1 MKKVPISAI
10 LEEKTTTQDET
21 EQVRAV
27 RTIEMNSK
35 FVDLYNRTEASK
47 EITCKVGNVKMPK
60 LLAYA
65 ACIMSK
71 QHSGST
77 INAIMNTILAKNAQM
92 LTGKGVKYVEKGNIG
107 YCNYYAIN
115 FMPSGSGKDLMSN
128 ELDNFVYYPFRSW
141 FKCTVQELREKFR
154 FELEQEAR
162 HLHNESLM
170 KNHCTQNLQGI
181 NNASNNFIH
190 ILHTDD
196 ILSPNCIQF
205 EQELINKYPGNL
217 FINHIHHAFENE
229 FYSNEHNEYK
239 IECPKTSWLKSKIF
253 TDCTVPSAWCF
264 NKKILKD
271 INFTKGEFAFVYD
284 WNFLFSVLVYLY
296 KNELTFIEIPQGYV
310 GWREHSDSESTKGIL
325 TCFTEWKRLALLMA
339 NELQECGILNK
350 KEIKRVLKKSEKCRI
365 KRIIKDYEKNK
376 KNFKLPQDVLFKYY
390 WKLLLKFIYSKEKQ
404 PASHRIIYRI
414 LGFKI
419 SKKSTKNYKKCSIKN
434 SKVPL
439 IIDGDFYN
447 LKNFPIKAKNYQ
459 LQSDAYTIPSLC
471 IVIQGPI
478 VKENDFTLETCKIY
492 KKIFNNSETII
503 LSTWDTE
510 DKKYLKNFEAIGVK
524 VLLSKAPD
532 FAGRANLN
540 YQILSTMKGLEEGEK
555 LGCEYAIKTRTD
567 QRFYSTNLSRDLFNL
582 LKIYPPSPNY
592 NMHSRLVA
600 LSFNSFKYRYYGISD
615 MFLFGNTQDMLK
627 YWNSP
632 LDTKKYEEY
641 KTIKQK
647 DLWQQYCSETYI
659 KYRK

>member
-1 MKKVPISAI
+1 MIEKISI
-10 LEEKTTTQDET
+10 VIPYHGRLSLFKETLESLRKQSFKDFEVVISDDTNDT
-21 EQVRAV
+21 EN
-27 RTIEMNSK
+27 IKMLIDSYS
-35 FVDLYNRTEASK
+35 DLH
-47 EITCKVGNVKMPK
+47 I
-60 LLAYA
+60 
-65 ACIMSK
+65 
-71 QHSGST
+71 
-77 INAIMNTILAKNAQM
+77 
-92 LTGKGVKYVEKGNIG
+92 KYVKSSINLG
-107 YCNYYAIN
+107 AI
-115 FMPSGSGKDLMSN
+115 SN
-128 ELDNFVYYPFRSW
+128 
-141 FKCTVQELREKFR
+141 T
-154 FELEQEAR
+154 
-162 HLHNESLM
+162 
-170 KNHCTQNLQGI
+170 LQGI

-190 ILHTDD
+190 ILHTND

-510 DKKYLKNFEAIGVK
+510 DKKYLKNFESIGVK

-659 KYRK
+659 ASHFLKNIGVTPEFTLKHTWKIYKDLFIFIDKEILDMYWPKYTNLDSRWRLFRPNMLEEMRHSDWLNLYLNDDFFIKEDIELLIPNIGEN

>member
-1 MKKVPISAI
+1 MIEKISI
-10 LEEKTTTQDET
+10 VIPYHGRLSLFKETLESLRKQSFKDFEVVISDDTNDT
-21 EQVRAV
+21 EN
-27 RTIEMNSK
+27 IKMLIDSYS
-35 FVDLYNRTEASK
+35 DLH
-47 EITCKVGNVKMPK
+47 I
-60 LLAYA
+60 
-65 ACIMSK
+65 
-71 QHSGST
+71 
-77 INAIMNTILAKNAQM
+77 
-92 LTGKGVKYVEKGNIG
+92 KYVKSSINLG
-107 YCNYYAIN
+107 AI
-115 FMPSGSGKDLMSN
+115 SN
-128 ELDNFVYYPFRSW
+128 
-141 FKCTVQELREKFR
+141 T
-154 FELEQEAR
+154 
-162 HLHNESLM
+162 
-170 KNHCTQNLQGI
+170 LQGI

-540 YQILSTMKGLEEGEK
+540 YQILSTMKGLKEGEK

-659 KYRK
+659 ASHFLKNIGVTPEYTLKHTWKIYKDLFIFIDKEILDMYWPKYTNLDSRWRLFRPNMLEEMRHNIGEN

>member
-1 MKKVPISAI
+1 MIEKISI
-10 LEEKTTTQDET
+10 VIPYHGRLSLFKETLESLRKQSFKDFEVVISDDTNDT
-21 EQVRAV
+21 EN
-27 RTIEMNSK
+27 IKMLIDSYS
-35 FVDLYNRTEASK
+35 DLH
-47 EITCKVGNVKMPK
+47 I
-60 LLAYA
+60 
-65 ACIMSK
+65 
-71 QHSGST
+71 
-77 INAIMNTILAKNAQM
+77 
-92 LTGKGVKYVEKGNIG
+92 KYVKSSINLG
-107 YCNYYAIN
+107 AI
-115 FMPSGSGKDLMSN
+115 SN
-128 ELDNFVYYPFRSW
+128 
-141 FKCTVQELREKFR
+141 T
-154 FELEQEAR
+154 
-162 HLHNESLM
+162 
-170 KNHCTQNLQGI
+170 LQGI

-540 YQILSTMKGLEEGEK
+540 YQILSTMKGLKEGEK

-659 KYRK
+659 ALHFLKNIGVTPEYTLKHTWKIYKDLSLLIKKFLICIGLNIRILIAGGVYLGLICLKKCAIVIG

>member
-1 MKKVPISAI
+1 MIEKISI
-10 LEEKTTTQDET
+10 VIPYHGRLSLFKETLESLRKQSFKDFEVVISDDTNDT
-21 EQVRAV
+21 EN
-27 RTIEMNSK
+27 IKMLIDSYS
-35 FVDLYNRTEASK
+35 DLH
-47 EITCKVGNVKMPK
+47 I
-60 LLAYA
+60 
-65 ACIMSK
+65 
-71 QHSGST
+71 
-77 INAIMNTILAKNAQM
+77 
-92 LTGKGVKYVEKGNIG
+92 KYVKSSINLG
-107 YCNYYAIN
+107 AI
-115 FMPSGSGKDLMSN
+115 SN
-128 ELDNFVYYPFRSW
+128 
-141 FKCTVQELREKFR
+141 T
-154 FELEQEAR
+154 
-162 HLHNESLM
+162 
-170 KNHCTQNLQGI
+170 LQGI

-540 YQILSTMKGLEEGEK
+540 YQILSTMKGLKEGEK

-659 KYRK
+659 ASHFLKNIGVTPEFTLKHTWKIYKDLFIFIDKEILDMYWPKYTNLDSRWRLFRPNMLEEMRHSDWLNLYLNDDFFIKEDIELLIPNIGEN

>member
-1 MKKVPISAI
+1 MIEKISI
-10 LEEKTTTQDET
+10 VIPYHGRLSLFKETLESLRKQSFKDFEVVISDDTNDT
-21 EQVRAV
+21 EN
-27 RTIEMNSK
+27 IKMLIDSYS
-35 FVDLYNRTEASK
+35 DLH
-47 EITCKVGNVKMPK
+47 I
-60 LLAYA
+60 
-65 ACIMSK
+65 
-71 QHSGST
+71 
-77 INAIMNTILAKNAQM
+77 
-92 LTGKGVKYVEKGNIG
+92 KYVKSSINLG
-107 YCNYYAIN
+107 AI
-115 FMPSGSGKDLMSN
+115 SN
-128 ELDNFVYYPFRSW
+128 
-141 FKCTVQELREKFR
+141 T
-154 FELEQEAR
+154 
-162 HLHNESLM
+162 
-170 KNHCTQNLQGI
+170 LQGI

-592 NMHSRLVA
+592 NMHSRLIA

-659 KYRK
+659 ASHFLKNIGVTPEFTLKHTWKIYKDLFIFIDKEILDMYWPKYTNLDSRWRLFRPNMLEEMRHSDWLNLYLNDDFFIKEDIELLIPNIGEN

>member
-1 MKKVPISAI
+1 MIEKISI
-10 LEEKTTTQDET
+10 VIPYHGRLSFFKETLESLRKQSFKDFEVVISDDTDDT
-21 EQVRAV
+21 EN
-27 RTIEMNSK
+27 IKMLIDSYS
-35 FVDLYNRTEASK
+35 DLH
-47 EITCKVGNVKMPK
+47 I
-60 LLAYA
+60 
-65 ACIMSK
+65 
-71 QHSGST
+71 
-77 INAIMNTILAKNAQM
+77 
-92 LTGKGVKYVEKGNIG
+92 KYVKSSINLG
-107 YCNYYAIN
+107 AI
-115 FMPSGSGKDLMSN
+115 SN
-128 ELDNFVYYPFRSW
+128 
-141 FKCTVQELREKFR
+141 T
-154 FELEQEAR
+154 
-162 HLHNESLM
+162 
-170 KNHCTQNLQGI
+170 LQGI

-196 ILSPNCIQF
+196 ILSPNCIQL
-205 EQELINKYPGNL
+205 EQELINKYPANL

-510 DKKYLKNFEAIGVK
+510 DKKYLKNFESIGVK

-659 KYRK
+659 ASHFLKNIGVTPEFTLKHTWKIYKDLFIFIDKEILDMYWPKYTNLDSRWRLFRPNMLEEMRHSDWLNLYLNDDFFIKEDIELLIPNIGEN

>member
-1 MKKVPISAI
+1 MIEKISI
-10 LEEKTTTQDET
+10 VIPYHGRLSLFKETLESLRKQSFKDFEVVISDDTNDT
-21 EQVRAV
+21 EN
-27 RTIEMNSK
+27 IKMLIDSYS
-35 FVDLYNRTEASK
+35 DLH
-47 EITCKVGNVKMPK
+47 I
-60 LLAYA
+60 
-65 ACIMSK
+65 
-71 QHSGST
+71 
-77 INAIMNTILAKNAQM
+77 
-92 LTGKGVKYVEKGNIG
+92 KYVKSSINLG
-107 YCNYYAIN
+107 AI
-115 FMPSGSGKDLMSN
+115 SN
-128 ELDNFVYYPFRSW
+128 
-141 FKCTVQELREKFR
+141 T
-154 FELEQEAR
+154 
-162 HLHNESLM
+162 
-170 KNHCTQNLQGI
+170 LQGI

-540 YQILSTMKGLEEGEK
+540 YQILSTMKGLKEGEK

-641 KTIKQK
+641 KTMKQK

-659 KYRK
+659 ASHFLKNIGVTPEYTLKHTWKIYKDLFIFIDKEILDMYWPKYTNLDSRWRLFRPNMLEEMRHSDWLNLYLNDDFFIKEDIELLIPNIGEN

>member
-1 MKKVPISAI
+1 MIEKISI
-10 LEEKTTTQDET
+10 VIPYHGRLSLFKETLESLRKQSFKDFEVVISDDTNDT
-21 EQVRAV
+21 EN
-27 RTIEMNSK
+27 IKMLIDSYS
-35 FVDLYNRTEASK
+35 DLH
-47 EITCKVGNVKMPK
+47 I
-60 LLAYA
+60 
-65 ACIMSK
+65 
-71 QHSGST
+71 
-77 INAIMNTILAKNAQM
+77 
-92 LTGKGVKYVEKGNIG
+92 KYVKSSINLG
-107 YCNYYAIN
+107 AI
-115 FMPSGSGKDLMSN
+115 SN
-128 ELDNFVYYPFRSW
+128 
-141 FKCTVQELREKFR
+141 T
-154 FELEQEAR
+154 
-162 HLHNESLM
+162 
-170 KNHCTQNLQGI
+170 LQGI

-510 DKKYLKNFEAIGVK
+510 DKKYLKNFESIGVK

-659 KYRK
+659 ASHFLKNIGVTPEFTLKHTWKIYKDLFIFIDKEILDMYWPKYTNLDSRWRLFRPNMLEEMRHSDWLNLYLNDDFFIKEDIELLIPNIGEN

>member
-1 MKKVPISAI
+1 MIEKISI
-10 LEEKTTTQDET
+10 VIPYHGRLSLFKETLESLRKQSFKDFEVVISDDTNDT
-21 EQVRAV
+21 EN
-27 RTIEMNSK
+27 IKMLIDSYS
-35 FVDLYNRTEASK
+35 DLH
-47 EITCKVGNVKMPK
+47 I
-60 LLAYA
+60 
-65 ACIMSK
+65 
-71 QHSGST
+71 
-77 INAIMNTILAKNAQM
+77 
-92 LTGKGVKYVEKGNIG
+92 KYVKSSINLG
-107 YCNYYAIN
+107 AI
-115 FMPSGSGKDLMSN
+115 SN
-128 ELDNFVYYPFRSW
+128 
-141 FKCTVQELREKFR
+141 T
-154 FELEQEAR
+154 
-162 HLHNESLM
+162 
-170 KNHCTQNLQGI
+170 LQGI

-339 NELQECGILNK
+339 NELQECEILNK

-459 LQSDAYTIPSLC
+459 LRSDAYTIPSLC

-510 DKKYLKNFEAIGVK
+510 DKKYLKNFESIGVK

-659 KYRK
+659 ASHFLKNIGVTPEFTLKHTWKIYKDLFIFIDKEILDMYWPKYTNLDSRWRLFRPNMLEEMRHSDWLNLYLNDDFFIKEDIELLIPNIGEN

>member
-1 MKKVPISAI
+1 MIEKISI
-10 LEEKTTTQDET
+10 VIPYHGRLSLFKETLESLRKQSFKDFEVVISDDTDDT
-21 EQVRAV
+21 EN
-27 RTIEMNSK
+27 IKMLIDSYS
-35 FVDLYNRTEASK
+35 DLH
-47 EITCKVGNVKMPK
+47 I
-60 LLAYA
+60 
-65 ACIMSK
+65 
-71 QHSGST
+71 
-77 INAIMNTILAKNAQM
+77 
-92 LTGKGVKYVEKGNIG
+92 KYVKSSINLG
-107 YCNYYAIN
+107 AI
-115 FMPSGSGKDLMSN
+115 SN
-128 ELDNFVYYPFRSW
+128 
-141 FKCTVQELREKFR
+141 T
-154 FELEQEAR
+154 
-162 HLHNESLM
+162 
-170 KNHCTQNLQGI
+170 LQGI

-271 INFTKGEFAFVYD
+271 INFTRGEFAFVYD

-404 PASHRIIYRI
+404 PASHRIVYRI

-510 DKKYLKNFEAIGVK
+510 DKKYLKNFESIGVK

-641 KTIKQK
+641 KIIKQK

-659 KYRK
+659 ASHFLKNIGVTPEFTLKHTWKIYKDLFIFIDKEILDMYWPKYTNLDSRWRLFRPNMLEEMRHSDWLNLYLNDDFFIKEDIELLIPNIGEN

>member
-1 MKKVPISAI
+1 MIEKISI
-10 LEEKTTTQDET
+10 VIPYHGRLSLFKETLESLRKQSFKDFEVVISDDTNDT
-21 EQVRAV
+21 EN
-27 RTIEMNSK
+27 IKMLIDSYS
-35 FVDLYNRTEASK
+35 DLH
-47 EITCKVGNVKMPK
+47 I
-60 LLAYA
+60 
-65 ACIMSK
+65 
-71 QHSGST
+71 
-77 INAIMNTILAKNAQM
+77 
-92 LTGKGVKYVEKGNIG
+92 KYVKSSINLG
-107 YCNYYAIN
+107 AI
-115 FMPSGSGKDLMSN
+115 SN
-128 ELDNFVYYPFRSW
+128 
-141 FKCTVQELREKFR
+141 T
-154 FELEQEAR
+154 
-162 HLHNESLM
+162 
-170 KNHCTQNLQGI
+170 LQGI

-253 TDCTVPSAWCF
+253 TDCTVPSVWCF

-540 YQILSTMKGLEEGEK
+540 YQILSTMKGLKEGEK

-659 KYRK
+659 ASHFLKNIGVTPEYTLKHTWKIYKDLFIFIDKEILDMYWPKYTNLDSRWRLFRPNMLEEMRHSDWLNLYLNDDFFIKEDIELLIPNIGEN

>member
-1 MKKVPISAI
+1 MIEKISI
-10 LEEKTTTQDET
+10 VIPYHGRLSLFKETLESLRKQSFKDFEVVISDDTDDT
-21 EQVRAV
+21 EN
-27 RTIEMNSK
+27 IKMLIDSYS
-35 FVDLYNRTEASK
+35 DLH
-47 EITCKVGNVKMPK
+47 I
-60 LLAYA
+60 
-65 ACIMSK
+65 
-71 QHSGST
+71 
-77 INAIMNTILAKNAQM
+77 
-92 LTGKGVKYVEKGNIG
+92 KYVKSSINLG
-107 YCNYYAIN
+107 AI
-115 FMPSGSGKDLMSN
+115 SN
-128 ELDNFVYYPFRSW
+128 
-141 FKCTVQELREKFR
+141 T
-154 FELEQEAR
+154 
-162 HLHNESLM
+162 
-170 KNHCTQNLQGI
+170 LQGI

-205 EQELINKYPGNL
+205 EQELINKYPANL

-296 KNELTFIEIPQGYV
+296 KNELTFIEIPEGYV

-404 PASHRIIYRI
+404 PASRRIIYRI

-510 DKKYLKNFEAIGVK
+510 DKKYLKNFESIGVK

-659 KYRK
+659 ASHFLKNIGVTPEFTLKHTWKIYKDLFIFIDKEILDMYWPKYTNLDSRWRLFRPNMLEEMRHSDWLNLYLNDDFFIKEDIELLIPNIGEN

>member
-1 MKKVPISAI
+1 MIEKISI
-10 LEEKTTTQDET
+10 VIPYHGRFSLFKETLESLRKQSFKDFEVVISDDTDDT
-21 EQVRAV
+21 EN
-27 RTIEMNSK
+27 IKMLIDSYS
-35 FVDLYNRTEASK
+35 DLH
-47 EITCKVGNVKMPK
+47 I
-60 LLAYA
+60 
-65 ACIMSK
+65 
-71 QHSGST
+71 
-77 INAIMNTILAKNAQM
+77 
-92 LTGKGVKYVEKGNIG
+92 KYVKSSINLG
-107 YCNYYAIN
+107 AI
-115 FMPSGSGKDLMSN
+115 SN
-128 ELDNFVYYPFRSW
+128 
-141 FKCTVQELREKFR
+141 T
-154 FELEQEAR
+154 
-162 HLHNESLM
+162 
-170 KNHCTQNLQGI
+170 LQGI

-196 ILSPNCIQF
+196 ILSPNCIQL
-205 EQELINKYPGNL
+205 EQELINKYPENL

-376 KNFKLPQDVLFKYY
+376 KNFNLPQDVLFKYY

-510 DKKYLKNFEAIGVK
+510 DKKYLKNFESIGVK

-592 NMHSRLVA
+592 NMHSRLIA

-659 KYRK
+659 ASHFLKNIGVTPEFTLKHTWKIYKDLFIFIDKEILDMYWPKYTNLDSRWRLFRPNMLEEMRHSDWLNLYLNDDFFIKEDIELLIPNIGEN

>member
-1 MKKVPISAI
+1 MIEKISI
-10 LEEKTTTQDET
+10 VIPYHGRLSLFKETLESLRKQSFKDFEVVISDDTNDT
-21 EQVRAV
+21 EN
-27 RTIEMNSK
+27 IKMLIDSYS
-35 FVDLYNRTEASK
+35 DLH
-47 EITCKVGNVKMPK
+47 I
-60 LLAYA
+60 
-65 ACIMSK
+65 
-71 QHSGST
+71 
-77 INAIMNTILAKNAQM
+77 
-92 LTGKGVKYVEKGNIG
+92 KYVKSSINLG
-107 YCNYYAIN
+107 AI
-115 FMPSGSGKDLMSN
+115 SN
-128 ELDNFVYYPFRSW
+128 
-141 FKCTVQELREKFR
+141 T
-154 FELEQEAR
+154 
-162 HLHNESLM
+162 
-170 KNHCTQNLQGI
+170 LQGI

-540 YQILSTMKGLEEGEK
+540 YQILSTMKGLKEGEK

-600 LSFNSFKYRYYGISD
+600 LSFNSFKYRYYGIYD

-659 KYRK
+659 ASHFLKNIGVTPEYTLKHTWKIYKDLFIFIDKEILDMYWPKYTNLDSRWRLFRPNMLEEMRHSDWLNLYLNDDFFIKEDIELLIPNIGEN

>member
-1 MKKVPISAI
+1 MIEKISI
-10 LEEKTTTQDET
+10 VIPYHGRLSLFKETLESLRKQSFKDFEVVISDDTNDT
-21 EQVRAV
+21 EN
-27 RTIEMNSK
+27 IKMLIDSYS
-35 FVDLYNRTEASK
+35 DLH
-47 EITCKVGNVKMPK
+47 I
-60 LLAYA
+60 
-65 ACIMSK
+65 
-71 QHSGST
+71 
-77 INAIMNTILAKNAQM
+77 
-92 LTGKGVKYVEKGNIG
+92 KYVKSSINLG
-107 YCNYYAIN
+107 AI
-115 FMPSGSGKDLMSN
+115 SN
-128 ELDNFVYYPFRSW
+128 
-141 FKCTVQELREKFR
+141 T
-154 FELEQEAR
+154 
-162 HLHNESLM
+162 
-170 KNHCTQNLQGI
+170 LQGI

-350 KEIKRVLKKSEKCRI
+350 KEIKRGLKKSEKCRI

-510 DKKYLKNFEAIGVK
+510 DKKYLKNFESIGVK

-592 NMHSRLVA
+592 NMHSRLIA

-659 KYRK
+659 ASHFLKNIGVTPEFTLKHTWKIYKDLFIFIDKEILDMYWPKYTNLDSRWRLFRPNMLEEMRHSDWLNLYLNDDFFIKEDIELLIPNIGEN

>member
-1 MKKVPISAI
+1 MIEKISI
-10 LEEKTTTQDET
+10 VIPYHGRLSLFKETLESLRKQSFKDFEVVISDDTNDT
-21 EQVRAV
+21 EN
-27 RTIEMNSK
+27 IKMLIDSYS
-35 FVDLYNRTEASK
+35 DLH
-47 EITCKVGNVKMPK
+47 I
-60 LLAYA
+60 
-65 ACIMSK
+65 
-71 QHSGST
+71 
-77 INAIMNTILAKNAQM
+77 
-92 LTGKGVKYVEKGNIG
+92 KYVKSSINLG
-107 YCNYYAIN
+107 AI
-115 FMPSGSGKDLMSN
+115 SN
-128 ELDNFVYYPFRSW
+128 
-141 FKCTVQELREKFR
+141 T
-154 FELEQEAR
+154 
-162 HLHNESLM
+162 
-170 KNHCTQNLQGI
+170 LQGI

-310 GWREHSDSESTKGIL
+310 GWREHSDSESTPIS
-325 TCFTEWKRLALLMA
+325 
-339 NELQECGILNK
+339 I
-350 KEIKRVLKKSEKCRI
+350 
-365 KRIIKDYEKNK
+365 YEKNK

-540 YQILSTMKGLEEGEK
+540 YQILSTMKGLKEGEK

-659 KYRK
+659 ASHFLKNIGVTPEYTLKHTWKIYKDLFIFIDKEILDMYWPKYTNLDSRWRLFRPNMLEEMRHSDWLNLYLNDDFFIKEDIELLIPNIGEN

>member
-1 MKKVPISAI
+1 MIEKISI
-10 LEEKTTTQDET
+10 VIPYHGRLSLFKETLESLRKQSFKDFEVVISDDTDDT
-21 EQVRAV
+21 EN
-27 RTIEMNSK
+27 IKMLIDSYS
-35 FVDLYNRTEASK
+35 DLH
-47 EITCKVGNVKMPK
+47 I
-60 LLAYA
+60 
-65 ACIMSK
+65 
-71 QHSGST
+71 
-77 INAIMNTILAKNAQM
+77 
-92 LTGKGVKYVEKGNIG
+92 KYVKSSINLG
-107 YCNYYAIN
+107 AI
-115 FMPSGSGKDLMSN
+115 SN
-128 ELDNFVYYPFRSW
+128 
-141 FKCTVQELREKFR
+141 T
-154 FELEQEAR
+154 
-162 HLHNESLM
+162 
-170 KNHCTQNLQGI
+170 LQGI

-239 IECPKTSWLKSKIF
+239 IECPKTSWLKSKFF

-271 INFTKGEFAFVYD
+271 INFTRGEFAFVYD

-510 DKKYLKNFEAIGVK
+510 DKKYLKNFESIGVK

-641 KTIKQK
+641 KIIKQK

-659 KYRK
+659 ASHFLKNIGVTPEFTLKHTWKIYKDLFIFIDKEILDMYWPKYTNLDSRWRLFRPNMLEEMRHSDWLNLYLNDDFFIKEDIELLIPNIGEN

>member
-1 MKKVPISAI
+1 MIEKISI
-10 LEEKTTTQDET
+10 VIPYHGRLSLFKETLESLRKQSFKDFEVVISDDTNDT
-21 EQVRAV
+21 EN
-27 RTIEMNSK
+27 IKMLIDSYS
-35 FVDLYNRTEASK
+35 DLH
-47 EITCKVGNVKMPK
+47 I
-60 LLAYA
+60 
-65 ACIMSK
+65 
-71 QHSGST
+71 
-77 INAIMNTILAKNAQM
+77 
-92 LTGKGVKYVEKGNIG
+92 KYVKSSINLG
-107 YCNYYAIN
+107 AI
-115 FMPSGSGKDLMSN
+115 SN
-128 ELDNFVYYPFRSW
+128 
-141 FKCTVQELREKFR
+141 T
-154 FELEQEAR
+154 
-162 HLHNESLM
+162 
-170 KNHCTQNLQGI
+170 LQGI

-540 YQILSTMKGLEEGEK
+540 YQILSTMKGLKEGEK

-659 KYRK
+659 ASHFLKNIGVTPEYTLKHTWKIYKDLFIFIDKEILDMYWPKYTNLDSRWRLFRPNMLNLYLNDDFFIKEDIELLIPNIGEN

>member
-1 MKKVPISAI
+1 MIEKISI
-10 LEEKTTTQDET
+10 VIPYHGRLSLFKETLESLRKQSFKDFEVVISDDTDDT
-21 EQVRAV
+21 EN
-27 RTIEMNSK
+27 IKMLIDSYS
-35 FVDLYNRTEASK
+35 DLH
-47 EITCKVGNVKMPK
+47 I
-60 LLAYA
+60 
-65 ACIMSK
+65 
-71 QHSGST
+71 
-77 INAIMNTILAKNAQM
+77 
-92 LTGKGVKYVEKGNIG
+92 KYVKSSINLG
-107 YCNYYAIN
+107 AI
-115 FMPSGSGKDLMSN
+115 SN
-128 ELDNFVYYPFRSW
+128 
-141 FKCTVQELREKFR
+141 T
-154 FELEQEAR
+154 
-162 HLHNESLM
+162 
-170 KNHCTQNLQGI
+170 LQGI

-205 EQELINKYPGNL
+205 EQELINKYPANL

-284 WNFLFSVLVYLY
+284 WNFVFSVLVYLY

-510 DKKYLKNFEAIGVK
+510 DKKYLKNFESIGVK

-659 KYRK
+659 ASHFLKNIGVTPEFTLKHTWKIYKDLFIFIDKEILDMYWPKYTNLDSRWLLFRPNMLEEMRHSDWLNLYLNDDFFIKEDIELLIPNIGEN

>member
-1 MKKVPISAI
+1 MIEKISI
-10 LEEKTTTQDET
+10 VIPYHGRLSLFKETLESLRKQSFKDFEVVISDDTNDT
-21 EQVRAV
+21 EN
-27 RTIEMNSK
+27 IKMLIDSYS
-35 FVDLYNRTEASK
+35 DLH
-47 EITCKVGNVKMPK
+47 I
-60 LLAYA
+60 
-65 ACIMSK
+65 
-71 QHSGST
+71 
-77 INAIMNTILAKNAQM
+77 
-92 LTGKGVKYVEKGNIG
+92 KYVKSSINLG
-107 YCNYYAIN
+107 AI
-115 FMPSGSGKDLMSN
+115 SN
-128 ELDNFVYYPFRSW
+128 
-141 FKCTVQELREKFR
+141 T
-154 FELEQEAR
+154 
-162 HLHNESLM
+162 
-170 KNHCTQNLQGI
+170 LQGI

-540 YQILSTMKGLEEGEK
+540 YQILSTMKGLKEGEK

-582 LKIYPPSPNY
+582 LMIYPPSPNY

-659 KYRK
+659 ALHFLKNIGVTPEYTLKHTWKIYKDLFIFIDKEILDMYWPKYTNLNSRWRLFRPNMLEEMRHSDWLNLYLNDDFFIKEDIELLIPNIGEN

>member
-1 MKKVPISAI
+1 MIEKISI
-10 LEEKTTTQDET
+10 VIPYHGRLSLFKETLESLRKQSFKDFEVVISDDTNDT
-21 EQVRAV
+21 EN
-27 RTIEMNSK
+27 IKMLIDSYS
-35 FVDLYNRTEASK
+35 DLH
-47 EITCKVGNVKMPK
+47 I
-60 LLAYA
+60 
-65 ACIMSK
+65 
-71 QHSGST
+71 
-77 INAIMNTILAKNAQM
+77 
-92 LTGKGVKYVEKGNIG
+92 KYVKSSINLG
-107 YCNYYAIN
+107 AI
-115 FMPSGSGKDLMSN
+115 SN
-128 ELDNFVYYPFRSW
+128 
-141 FKCTVQELREKFR
+141 T
-154 FELEQEAR
+154 
-162 HLHNESLM
+162 
-170 KNHCTQNLQGI
+170 LQGI

-540 YQILSTMKGLEEGEK
+540 YQILSTMKGLKEGEK

-592 NMHSRLVA
+592 NMHSRLIA

-659 KYRK
+659 ASHFLKNIGVTPEYTLKHTWKIYKDLFIFIDKEILDMYWPKYTNLDSRWRLFRPNMLEEMHHSDWLNLYLNDDFFIKEDIELLIPNIGEN

>member
-1 MKKVPISAI
+1 MIEKISI
-10 LEEKTTTQDET
+10 VIPYHGRLSLFKETLESLRKQSFKDFEVVISDDTNDT
-21 EQVRAV
+21 EN
-27 RTIEMNSK
+27 IKMLIDSYS
-35 FVDLYNRTEASK
+35 DLH
-47 EITCKVGNVKMPK
+47 I
-60 LLAYA
+60 
-65 ACIMSK
+65 
-71 QHSGST
+71 
-77 INAIMNTILAKNAQM
+77 
-92 LTGKGVKYVEKGNIG
+92 KYVKSSINLG
-107 YCNYYAIN
+107 AI
-115 FMPSGSGKDLMSN
+115 SN
-128 ELDNFVYYPFRSW
+128 
-141 FKCTVQELREKFR
+141 T
-154 FELEQEAR
+154 
-162 HLHNESLM
+162 
-170 KNHCTQNLQGI
+170 LQGI

-284 WNFLFSVLVYLY
+284 WTFLFSVLVYLY

-510 DKKYLKNFEAIGVK
+510 DKKYLKNFESIGVK

-659 KYRK
+659 ASHFLKNIGVTPEFTLKHTWKIYKDLFIFIDKEILDMYWPKYTNLDSRWRLFRPNMLEEMRHSDWLNLYLNDDFFIKEDIELLIPNIGEN

>member
-1 MKKVPISAI
+1 MIEKISI
-10 LEEKTTTQDET
+10 VIPYHGRLSLFKETLESLRKQSFKDFEVVISDDTNDT
-21 EQVRAV
+21 EN
-27 RTIEMNSK
+27 IKMLIDSYS
-35 FVDLYNRTEASK
+35 DLH
-47 EITCKVGNVKMPK
+47 I
-60 LLAYA
+60 
-65 ACIMSK
+65 
-71 QHSGST
+71 
-77 INAIMNTILAKNAQM
+77 
-92 LTGKGVKYVEKGNIG
+92 KYVKSSINLG
-107 YCNYYAIN
+107 AI
-115 FMPSGSGKDLMSN
+115 SN
-128 ELDNFVYYPFRSW
+128 
-141 FKCTVQELREKFR
+141 T
-154 FELEQEAR
+154 
-162 HLHNESLM
+162 
-170 KNHCTQNLQGI
+170 LQGI

-447 LKNFPIKAKNYQ
+447 LKNFPIKAKNNQ

-540 YQILSTMKGLEEGEK
+540 YQILSTMKGLKEGEK

-659 KYRK
+659 ASHFLKNIGVTPEYTLKHTWKIYKDLFIFIDKEILDMYWPKYTNLDSRWRLFRPNMLEEMRHSDWLNLYLNDDFFIKEDIELLIPNIGEN

>member
-1 MKKVPISAI
+1 MIEKISI
-10 LEEKTTTQDET
+10 VIPYHGRLSLFKETLESLRKQSFKDFEVVISDDTNDT
-21 EQVRAV
+21 EN
-27 RTIEMNSK
+27 IKMLIDSYS
-35 FVDLYNRTEASK
+35 DLH
-47 EITCKVGNVKMPK
+47 I
-60 LLAYA
+60 
-65 ACIMSK
+65 
-71 QHSGST
+71 
-77 INAIMNTILAKNAQM
+77 
-92 LTGKGVKYVEKGNIG
+92 KYVKSSINLG
-107 YCNYYAIN
+107 AI
-115 FMPSGSGKDLMSN
+115 SN
-128 ELDNFVYYPFRSW
+128 
-141 FKCTVQELREKFR
+141 T
-154 FELEQEAR
+154 
-162 HLHNESLM
+162 
-170 KNHCTQNLQGI
+170 LQGI

-205 EQELINKYPGNL
+205 EQKLINKYPGNL

-540 YQILSTMKGLEEGEK
+540 YQILSTMKGLKEGEK

-659 KYRK
+659 ALHFLKNIGVTPEYTLKHTWKIYKDLFIFIDKEILDMYWPKYTNLNSRWRLFRPNMLEEMRHSDWLNLYLNDDFFIKEDIELLIPNIGEN

>member
-1 MKKVPISAI
+1 MIEKISI
-10 LEEKTTTQDET
+10 VIPYHGRLSLFKETLESLRKQSFKDFEVVISDDTDDT
-21 EQVRAV
+21 EN
-27 RTIEMNSK
+27 IKMLIDSYS
-35 FVDLYNRTEASK
+35 DLH
-47 EITCKVGNVKMPK
+47 I
-60 LLAYA
+60 
-65 ACIMSK
+65 
-71 QHSGST
+71 
-77 INAIMNTILAKNAQM
+77 
-92 LTGKGVKYVEKGNIG
+92 KYVKSSINLG
-107 YCNYYAIN
+107 AI
-115 FMPSGSGKDLMSN
+115 SN
-128 ELDNFVYYPFRSW
+128 
-141 FKCTVQELREKFR
+141 T
-154 FELEQEAR
+154 
-162 HLHNESLM
+162 
-170 KNHCTQNLQGI
+170 LQGI

-196 ILSPNCIQF
+196 ILSPNCIQL
-205 EQELINKYPGNL
+205 EQELINKYPENL

-540 YQILSTMKGLEEGEK
+540 YQILSTMKGLKEGEK

-592 NMHSRLVA
+592 YMHSRLVA

-659 KYRK
+659 ASHFLKNIGVTPEYTLKHTWKIYKDLFIFIDKEILDMYWPKYTNLDSRWRLFRPNMLEEMRHSDWLNLYLNDDFFIKEDIELLIPNIGEN

>member
-1 MKKVPISAI
+1 MIEKISI
-10 LEEKTTTQDET
+10 VIPYHGRLSLFKETLESLRKQSFKDFEVVISDDTNDT
-21 EQVRAV
+21 EN
-27 RTIEMNSK
+27 IKMLIDSYS
-35 FVDLYNRTEASK
+35 DLH
-47 EITCKVGNVKMPK
+47 I
-60 LLAYA
+60 
-65 ACIMSK
+65 
-71 QHSGST
+71 
-77 INAIMNTILAKNAQM
+77 
-92 LTGKGVKYVEKGNIG
+92 KYVKSSINLG
-107 YCNYYAIN
+107 AI
-115 FMPSGSGKDLMSN
+115 SN
-128 ELDNFVYYPFRSW
+128 
-141 FKCTVQELREKFR
+141 T
-154 FELEQEAR
+154 
-162 HLHNESLM
+162 
-170 KNHCTQNLQGI
+170 LQGI

-540 YQILSTMKGLEEGEK
+540 YQILSTMKGLKEGEK

-659 KYRK
+659 ALHFLKNIGVTPEYTLKHTWKIYKDLFIFIDKEILDMYWPKYTNLNSRWRLFRPNMLEEMRHSDWLNLYLNDDFFIKEDIELLIPNIGEN

>member
-1 MKKVPISAI
+1 MIEKISI
-10 LEEKTTTQDET
+10 VIPYHGRLSLFKETLESLRKQSFKDFEVVISDDTDDT
-21 EQVRAV
+21 EN
-27 RTIEMNSK
+27 IKMLIDSYS
-35 FVDLYNRTEASK
+35 DLH
-47 EITCKVGNVKMPK
+47 I
-60 LLAYA
+60 
-65 ACIMSK
+65 
-71 QHSGST
+71 
-77 INAIMNTILAKNAQM
+77 
-92 LTGKGVKYVEKGNIG
+92 KYVKSSINLG
-107 YCNYYAIN
+107 AI
-115 FMPSGSGKDLMSN
+115 SN
-128 ELDNFVYYPFRSW
+128 
-141 FKCTVQELREKFR
+141 T
-154 FELEQEAR
+154 
-162 HLHNESLM
+162 
-170 KNHCTQNLQGI
+170 LQGI

-196 ILSPNCIQF
+196 ILSPNCIQL
-205 EQELINKYPGNL
+205 EQELINKYPENL

-419 SKKSTKNYKKCSIKN
+419 SKKSTKN
-434 SKVPL
+434 
-439 IIDGDFYN
+439 
-447 LKNFPIKAKNYQ
+447 
-459 LQSDAYTIPSLC
+459 
-471 IVIQGPI
+471 
-478 VKENDFTLETCKIY
+478 
-492 KKIFNNSETII
+492 
-503 LSTWDTE
+503 
-510 DKKYLKNFEAIGVK
+510 
-524 VLLSKAPD
+524 
-532 FAGRANLN
+532 
-540 YQILSTMKGLEEGEK
+540 
-555 LGCEYAIKTRTD
+555 
-567 QRFYSTNLSRDLFNL
+567 
-582 LKIYPPSPNY
+582 
-592 NMHSRLVA
+592 
-600 LSFNSFKYRYYGISD
+600 FNSFKYRYYGISD

-659 KYRK
+659 ASHFLKNIGVTPEFTLKHTWKIYKDLFIFIDKEILDMYWPKYTNLDSRWRLFRPNMLEEMRHSDWLNLYLNDDFFIKEDIELLIPNIGEN

>member
-1 MKKVPISAI
+1 MIEKISI
-10 LEEKTTTQDET
+10 VIPYHGRLSLFKETLESLRKQSFKDFEVVISDDTDDT
-21 EQVRAV
+21 EN
-27 RTIEMNSK
+27 IKMLIDSYS
-35 FVDLYNRTEASK
+35 DLH
-47 EITCKVGNVKMPK
+47 I
-60 LLAYA
+60 
-65 ACIMSK
+65 
-71 QHSGST
+71 
-77 INAIMNTILAKNAQM
+77 
-92 LTGKGVKYVEKGNIG
+92 KYVKSRINLG
-107 YCNYYAIN
+107 AI
-115 FMPSGSGKDLMSN
+115 SN
-128 ELDNFVYYPFRSW
+128 
-141 FKCTVQELREKFR
+141 T
-154 FELEQEAR
+154 
-162 HLHNESLM
+162 
-170 KNHCTQNLQGI
+170 LQGI

-540 YQILSTMKGLEEGEK
+540 YQILSTMKGLKEGEK

-659 KYRK
+659 ASHFLKNIGVTPEFTLKHTWKIYKDLFIFIDKEILDMYWPKYTNLDSRWRLFRPNMLEEMRHSDWLNLYLNDDFFIKEDIELLIPNIGEK

>member
-1 MKKVPISAI
+1 MIEKISI
-10 LEEKTTTQDET
+10 VIPYHGRLSLFKETLESLRKQSFKDFEVVISDDTNDT
-21 EQVRAV
+21 EN
-27 RTIEMNSK
+27 IKMLIDSYS
-35 FVDLYNRTEASK
+35 DLH
-47 EITCKVGNVKMPK
+47 I
-60 LLAYA
+60 
-65 ACIMSK
+65 
-71 QHSGST
+71 
-77 INAIMNTILAKNAQM
+77 
-92 LTGKGVKYVEKGNIG
+92 KYVKSSINLG
-107 YCNYYAIN
+107 AI
-115 FMPSGSGKDLMSN
+115 SN
-128 ELDNFVYYPFRSW
+128 
-141 FKCTVQELREKFR
+141 T
-154 FELEQEAR
+154 
-162 HLHNESLM
+162 
-170 KNHCTQNLQGI
+170 LQGI

-540 YQILSTMKGLEEGEK
+540 YQILSTMKGLKEGEK

-659 KYRK
+659 ASHFLKNIGVTPEYTLKHTWKIYKDLFIFIDKEILDMYWPKYTNLDSRWRLFRPNMLEEMHHSDWLNLYLNDDFFIKEDIELLIPNIGEN

>member
-1 MKKVPISAI
+1 MIEKISI
-10 LEEKTTTQDET
+10 VIPYHGRLSLFKETLESLRKQSFKDFEVVISDDTNDT
-21 EQVRAV
+21 EN
-27 RTIEMNSK
+27 IKMLIDSYS
-35 FVDLYNRTEASK
+35 DLH
-47 EITCKVGNVKMPK
+47 I
-60 LLAYA
+60 
-65 ACIMSK
+65 
-71 QHSGST
+71 
-77 INAIMNTILAKNAQM
+77 
-92 LTGKGVKYVEKGNIG
+92 KYVKSSINLG
-107 YCNYYAIN
+107 AI
-115 FMPSGSGKDLMSN
+115 SN
-128 ELDNFVYYPFRSW
+128 
-141 FKCTVQELREKFR
+141 T
-154 FELEQEAR
+154 
-162 HLHNESLM
+162 
-170 KNHCTQNLQGI
+170 LQGI

-540 YQILSTMKGLEEGEK
+540 YQILSTMKGLKEGEK

-659 KYRK
+659 ASHFLKNIGVTPEYTLKHTWKIYKDLFIFIDKEILDMYWPKYTNLNSRWRLFRPNMLEEMRHSDWLNLYLNDDFFIKEDIELLIPNIGEN

>member
-1 MKKVPISAI
+1 MIEKISI
-10 LEEKTTTQDET
+10 VIPYHGRLSLFKETLESLRKQSFKDFEVVISDDTDDT
-21 EQVRAV
+21 EN
-27 RTIEMNSK
+27 IKMLIDSYS
-35 FVDLYNRTEASK
+35 DLH
-47 EITCKVGNVKMPK
+47 I
-60 LLAYA
+60 
-65 ACIMSK
+65 
-71 QHSGST
+71 
-77 INAIMNTILAKNAQM
+77 
-92 LTGKGVKYVEKGNIG
+92 KYVKSSINLG
-107 YCNYYAIN
+107 AI
-115 FMPSGSGKDLMSN
+115 SN
-128 ELDNFVYYPFRSW
+128 
-141 FKCTVQELREKFR
+141 T
-154 FELEQEAR
+154 
-162 HLHNESLM
+162 
-170 KNHCTQNLQGI
+170 LQGI

-271 INFTKGEFAFVYD
+271 INFTRGEFAFVYD

-510 DKKYLKNFEAIGVK
+510 DKKYLKNFESIGVK

-659 KYRK
+659 ASHFLKNIGVTPEYTLKHTWKIYKDLFIFIDKEILDMYWPKYTNLDSRWRLFRPNMLEEMHHSDWLNLYLNDDFFIKEDIELLIPNIGEN

>member
-1 MKKVPISAI
+1 MIEKISI
-10 LEEKTTTQDET
+10 VIPYHGRLSLFKETLESLRKQSFKDFEVVISDDTDDT
-21 EQVRAV
+21 EN
-27 RTIEMNSK
+27 IKMLIDSYS
-35 FVDLYNRTEASK
+35 DLH
-47 EITCKVGNVKMPK
+47 I
-60 LLAYA
+60 
-65 ACIMSK
+65 
-71 QHSGST
+71 
-77 INAIMNTILAKNAQM
+77 
-92 LTGKGVKYVEKGNIG
+92 KYVKSSINLG
-107 YCNYYAIN
+107 AI
-115 FMPSGSGKDLMSN
+115 SN
-128 ELDNFVYYPFRSW
+128 
-141 FKCTVQELREKFR
+141 T
-154 FELEQEAR
+154 
-162 HLHNESLM
+162 
-170 KNHCTQNLQGI
+170 LQGI

-271 INFTKGEFAFVYD
+271 INFTRGEFAFVYD

-510 DKKYLKNFEAIGVK
+510 DKKYLKNFESIGVK

-659 KYRK
+659 ASHFLKNIGVTPEYTLKHTWKIYKDLFIFIDKEILDMYWPKYTNLDSRWRLFRPNMLEEMRHSDWLNLYLNDDFFIKEDIELLIPNIGEN

>member
-1 MKKVPISAI
+1 MIEKISI
-10 LEEKTTTQDET
+10 VIPYHGRLSLFKETLESLRKQSFKDFEVVISDDTNDT
-21 EQVRAV
+21 EN
-27 RTIEMNSK
+27 IKMLIDSYS
-35 FVDLYNRTEASK
+35 DLH
-47 EITCKVGNVKMPK
+47 I
-60 LLAYA
+60 
-65 ACIMSK
+65 
-71 QHSGST
+71 
-77 INAIMNTILAKNAQM
+77 
-92 LTGKGVKYVEKGNIG
+92 KYVKSSINLG
-107 YCNYYAIN
+107 AI
-115 FMPSGSGKDLMSN
+115 SN
-128 ELDNFVYYPFRSW
+128 
-141 FKCTVQELREKFR
+141 T
-154 FELEQEAR
+154 
-162 HLHNESLM
+162 
-170 KNHCTQNLQGI
+170 LQGI

-310 GWREHSDSESTKGIL
+310 GRREHSDSESTKGIL

-540 YQILSTMKGLEEGEK
+540 YQILSTMKGLKEGEK

-659 KYRK
+659 ASHFLKNIGVTPEYTLKHTWKIYKDLFIFIDKEILDMYWPKYTNLDSRWRLFRPNMLEEMRHSDWLNLYLNDDFFIKEDIELLIPNIGEN

>member
-1 MKKVPISAI
+1 MIEKISI
-10 LEEKTTTQDET
+10 VIPYHGRLSLFKETLESLRKQSFKDFEVVISDDTNDT
-21 EQVRAV
+21 EN
-27 RTIEMNSK
+27 IKMLIDSYS
-35 FVDLYNRTEASK
+35 DLH
-47 EITCKVGNVKMPK
+47 I
-60 LLAYA
+60 
-65 ACIMSK
+65 
-71 QHSGST
+71 
-77 INAIMNTILAKNAQM
+77 
-92 LTGKGVKYVEKGNIG
+92 KYVKSSINLG
-107 YCNYYAIN
+107 AI
-115 FMPSGSGKDLMSN
+115 SN
-128 ELDNFVYYPFRSW
+128 
-141 FKCTVQELREKFR
+141 T
-154 FELEQEAR
+154 
-162 HLHNESLM
+162 
-170 KNHCTQNLQGI
+170 LQGI

-284 WNFLFSVLVYLY
+284 WNFLF
-296 KNELTFIEIPQGYV
+296 
-310 GWREHSDSESTKGIL
+310 
-325 TCFTEWKRLALLMA
+325 
-339 NELQECGILNK
+339 
-350 KEIKRVLKKSEKCRI
+350 
-365 KRIIKDYEKNK
+365 
-376 KNFKLPQDVLFKYY
+376 
-390 WKLLLKFIYSKEKQ
+390 
-404 PASHRIIYRI
+404 
-414 LGFKI
+414 
-419 SKKSTKNYKKCSIKN
+419 
-434 SKVPL
+434 
-439 IIDGDFYN
+439 

-540 YQILSTMKGLEEGEK
+540 YQILSTMKGLKEGEK

-659 KYRK
+659 ASHFLKNIGVTPEFTLKHTWKIYKDLFIFIDKEILDMYWPKYTNLDSRWRLFRPNMLEEMRHSDWLNLYLNDDFFIKEDIELLIPNIGEN

>member
-1 MKKVPISAI
+1 MIEKISI
-10 LEEKTTTQDET
+10 VIPYHGRLSLFKETLESLRKQSFKDFEVVISDDTDDT
-21 EQVRAV
+21 EN
-27 RTIEMNSK
+27 IKMLIDSYS
-35 FVDLYNRTEASK
+35 DLH
-47 EITCKVGNVKMPK
+47 I
-60 LLAYA
+60 
-65 ACIMSK
+65 
-71 QHSGST
+71 
-77 INAIMNTILAKNAQM
+77 
-92 LTGKGVKYVEKGNIG
+92 KYVKSSINLG
-107 YCNYYAIN
+107 AI
-115 FMPSGSGKDLMSN
+115 SN
-128 ELDNFVYYPFRSW
+128 
-141 FKCTVQELREKFR
+141 T
-154 FELEQEAR
+154 
-162 HLHNESLM
+162 
-170 KNHCTQNLQGI
+170 LQGI

-205 EQELINKYPGNL
+205 EQELINKYPANL

-239 IECPKTSWLKSKIF
+239 IECPKTSWLKSKI
-253 TDCTVPSAWCF
+253 
-264 NKKILKD
+264 
-271 INFTKGEFAFVYD
+271 
-284 WNFLFSVLVYLY
+284 
-296 KNELTFIEIPQGYV
+296 
-310 GWREHSDSESTKGIL
+310 
-325 TCFTEWKRLALLMA
+325 
-339 NELQECGILNK
+339 LNCH
-350 KEIKRVLKKSEKCRI
+350 I
-365 KRIIKDYEKNK
+365 
-376 KNFKLPQDVLFKYY
+376 FKYY

-510 DKKYLKNFEAIGVK
+510 DKKYLKNFESIGVK

-632 LDTKKYEEY
+632 LVTKKYEEY

-659 KYRK
+659 ALHFLKNIGVTPEYTLKHTWKIYKDLFIFIDKEILDMYWPKYTNLNSRWRLFRPNMLEEMRHSDWLNLYLNDDFFIKEDIELLIPNIGEN

>member
-1 MKKVPISAI
+1 MIEKISI
-10 LEEKTTTQDET
+10 VIPYHGRLSLFKETLESLRKQSFKDFEVVISDDTNDT
-21 EQVRAV
+21 EN
-27 RTIEMNSK
+27 IKMLIDSYS
-35 FVDLYNRTEASK
+35 DLH
-47 EITCKVGNVKMPK
+47 I
-60 LLAYA
+60 
-65 ACIMSK
+65 
-71 QHSGST
+71 
-77 INAIMNTILAKNAQM
+77 
-92 LTGKGVKYVEKGNIG
+92 KYVKSSINLG
-107 YCNYYAIN
+107 AI
-115 FMPSGSGKDLMSN
+115 SN
-128 ELDNFVYYPFRSW
+128 
-141 FKCTVQELREKFR
+141 T
-154 FELEQEAR
+154 
-162 HLHNESLM
+162 
-170 KNHCTQNLQGI
+170 LQGI

-459 LQSDAYTIPSLC
+459 LRSDAYTIPSLC

-510 DKKYLKNFEAIGVK
+510 DKKYLKNFESIGVK

-659 KYRK
+659 ASHFLKNIGVTPEFTLKHTWKIYKDLFIFIDKEILDMYWPKYTNLDSRWRLFRPNMLEEMRHSDWLNLYLNDDFFIKEDIELLIPNIGEN

>member
-1 MKKVPISAI
+1 MIEKISI
-10 LEEKTTTQDET
+10 VIPYHGRLSLFKETLESLRKQSFKDFEVVISDDTNDT
-21 EQVRAV
+21 EN
-27 RTIEMNSK
+27 IKMLIDSYS
-35 FVDLYNRTEASK
+35 DLH
-47 EITCKVGNVKMPK
+47 I
-60 LLAYA
+60 
-65 ACIMSK
+65 
-71 QHSGST
+71 
-77 INAIMNTILAKNAQM
+77 
-92 LTGKGVKYVEKGNIG
+92 KYVKSSINLG
-107 YCNYYAIN
+107 AI
-115 FMPSGSGKDLMSN
+115 SN
-128 ELDNFVYYPFRSW
+128 
-141 FKCTVQELREKFR
+141 T
-154 FELEQEAR
+154 
-162 HLHNESLM
+162 
-170 KNHCTQNLQGI
+170 LQGI

-459 LQSDAYTIPSLC
+459 LRSDAYTIPSLC

-510 DKKYLKNFEAIGVK
+510 DKKYLKNFESIGVK

-659 KYRK
+659 ALHFLKNIGVTPEYTLKHTWKIYKDLFIFIDKEILDMYWPKYTNLNSRWRLFRPNMLEEMRHSDWLNLYLNDDFFIKEDIELLIPNIGEN

>member
-1 MKKVPISAI
+1 MIEKISSVI
-10 LEEKTTTQDET
+10 PYHGRLSLFKETLESLRKQSFKDFEVVISDDTNDT
-21 EQVRAV
+21 EN
-27 RTIEMNSK
+27 IKMLIDSYS
-35 FVDLYNRTEASK
+35 DLH
-47 EITCKVGNVKMPK
+47 I
-60 LLAYA
+60 
-65 ACIMSK
+65 
-71 QHSGST
+71 
-77 INAIMNTILAKNAQM
+77 
-92 LTGKGVKYVEKGNIG
+92 KYVKSSINLG
-107 YCNYYAIN
+107 AI
-115 FMPSGSGKDLMSN
+115 SN
-128 ELDNFVYYPFRSW
+128 
-141 FKCTVQELREKFR
+141 T
-154 FELEQEAR
+154 
-162 HLHNESLM
+162 
-170 KNHCTQNLQGI
+170 LQGI

-540 YQILSTMKGLEEGEK
+540 YQILSTMIGLKEGEK

-659 KYRK
+659 ASHFLKNIGVTPEYTLKHTWKIYKDLFIFIDKEILDMYWPKYTNLDSRWRLFRPNMLEEMRHSDWLNLYLNDDFFIKEDIELLIPNIGEN

>member
-1 MKKVPISAI
+1 MIEKISI
-10 LEEKTTTQDET
+10 VIPYHGRLSLFKETLESLRKQSFKDFEVVISDDTDDT
-21 EQVRAV
+21 EN
-27 RTIEMNSK
+27 IKMLIDSYS
-35 FVDLYNRTEASK
+35 DLH
-47 EITCKVGNVKMPK
+47 I
-60 LLAYA
+60 
-65 ACIMSK
+65 
-71 QHSGST
+71 
-77 INAIMNTILAKNAQM
+77 
-92 LTGKGVKYVEKGNIG
+92 KYVKSSINLG
-107 YCNYYAIN
+107 AI
-115 FMPSGSGKDLMSN
+115 SN
-128 ELDNFVYYPFRSW
+128 
-141 FKCTVQELREKFR
+141 T
-154 FELEQEAR
+154 
-162 HLHNESLM
+162 
-170 KNHCTQNLQGI
+170 LQGI

-205 EQELINKYPGNL
+205 EQELINKYPANL

-540 YQILSTMKGLEEGEK
+540 YQILSTMKGLKEGEK

-592 NMHSRLVA
+592 NMHSRLIA

-659 KYRK
+659 ASHFLKNIGVTPEFTLKHTWKIYKDLFIFIDKEILDMYWPKYTNLDSRWRLFRPNMLEEMRHSDWLNLYLNDDFFIKEDIELLIPNIGEN

>member
-1 MKKVPISAI
+1 MIEKISI
-10 LEEKTTTQDET
+10 VIPYHGRLSLFKETLESLRKQSFKDFEVVISDDTNDT
-21 EQVRAV
+21 EN
-27 RTIEMNSK
+27 IKMLIDSYS
-35 FVDLYNRTEASK
+35 DLH
-47 EITCKVGNVKMPK
+47 I
-60 LLAYA
+60 
-65 ACIMSK
+65 
-71 QHSGST
+71 
-77 INAIMNTILAKNAQM
+77 
-92 LTGKGVKYVEKGNIG
+92 KYVKSSINLG
-107 YCNYYAIN
+107 AI
-115 FMPSGSGKDLMSN
+115 SN
-128 ELDNFVYYPFRSW
+128 
-141 FKCTVQELREKFR
+141 T
-154 FELEQEAR
+154 
-162 HLHNESLM
+162 
-170 KNHCTQNLQGI
+170 LQGI

-390 WKLLLKFIYSKEKQ
+390 WKLLLKFIFSKEKQ

-540 YQILSTMKGLEEGEK
+540 YQILSTMKGLKEGEK

-659 KYRK
+659 ASHFLKNIGVTPEYTLKHTWKIYKDLFIFIDKEILDMYWPKYTNLDSRWRLFRPNMLEEMRHSDWLNLYLNDDFFIKEDIELLIPNIGEN